1 MEEGSL
7 VGGRFKLTKP
17 IGRGTFGRVYA
28 ARDLESGTEVA
39 VKLEPSD
46 AEFPQL
52 RFECAVY
59 EALARCERVPRMLWS
74 GPHGAAHALALPR
87 MGPTLEEM
95 FTQCGRRFSLKTV
108 LALGIRMLEC
118 IRQVHE
124 EDILHRDI
132 KPDNFVLG
140 RGLAR
145 NSVFLIDYGLSKC
158 YVTDSRSR
166 THIPFATGRRL
177 VGTLRYASLNCHR
190 GIQQSRRDDL
200 ESLAYVLLY
209 FYLGALPW
217 QGVERRA
224 KERREA
230 SKVQSKVQ
238 SKLQSKVYTEE
249 AQQRSIAREVWDRKE
264 GTSAALLCVNAP
276 AVLQTLLEYARSIG
290 FIERPLYGK
299 MQELLRAALVARGWT
314 DDGVFDWD

>member
-1 MEEGSL
+1 M
-7 VGGRFKLTKP
+7 GGRFKLTGP

-28 ARDLESGTEVA
+28 ARDLETGTEVA
-39 VKLEPSD
+39 VKLEPQD

-59 EALARCERVPRMLWS
+59 EVLARCERVPRMLWS
-74 GPHGAAHALALPR
+74 GPHGGAHALALPR

-95 FTQCGRRFSLKTV
+95 FTHCGRRFSLKTV
-108 LALGIRMLEC
+108 LALGLRMLEC

-145 NSVFLIDYGLSKC
+145 NTVFLIDYGLSKC
-158 YVTDSRSR
+158 YVTDSACTR

-224 KERREA
+224 KQRSHA
-230 SKVQSKVQ
+230 C
-238 SKLQSKVYTEE
+238 TEG
-249 AQQRSIAREVWDRKE
+249 AQQRVISREVWDRKE
-264 GTSAALLCVNAP
+264 GISAALLCVNAP

-299 MQELLRAALVARGWT
+299 MQELLRGALALRGWT
-314 DDGVFDWD
+314 DDGVFDWDEPLK

>member
-7 VGGRFKLTKP
+7 VGGRFKLTGP

-28 ARDLESGTEVA
+28 ARDLETGTEGA
-39 VKLEPSD
+39 VKLEPQD

-59 EALARCERVPRMLWS
+59 EVLARCERVPRMLWS
-74 GPHGAAHALALPR
+74 GPHGGAHALALPR

-95 FTQCGRRFSLKTV
+95 FTHCGRRFSLKTV
-108 LALGIRMLEC
+108 LALGLRMLEC

-145 NSVFLIDYGLSKC
+145 NTVFLIDYGLSKC
-158 YVTDSRSR
+158 YVTDSACTR

-200 ESLAYVLLY
+200 ESLAYVLFY
-209 FYLGALPW
+209 FYLGELPW
-217 QGVERRA
+217 QGLESKAVHKKIYELKSTFRGLESDSKSPRA
-224 KERREA
+224 LRE
-230 SKVQSKVQ
+230 SVFH
-238 SKLQSKVYTEE
+238 
-249 AQQRSIAREVWDRKE
+249 
-264 GTSAALLCVNAP
+264 
-276 AVLQTLLEYARSIG
+276 TLLQYARSIG
-290 FIERPLYGK
+290 FVEKPMYDSMR
-299 MQELLRAALVARGWT
+299 ELMRCALASKGHKH
-314 DDGVFDWD
+314 DGVFDWDI